1 MRLPGPSCAII
12 ALCENPDE
20 MGTPGFW
27 SRWHWADEMFY
38 FMFNIDSNHGFMV
51 SYDVVKE
58 RMLSRLMGWQQMKYD
73 KL

>member
-1 MRLPGPSCAII
+1 MSSFVAI
-12 ALCENPDE
+12 ENNSRFAD
-20 MGTPGFW
+20 GFAIPNLNVGRA
-27 SRWHWADEMFY
+27 SKGFLELVL

-58 RMLSRLMGWQQMKYD
+58 RMLSRLMGWQQMKYE

>member
-27 SRWHWADEMFY
+27 SRWHWADGRVQALLYNVDIDRIEIWLLDGGNENTLRNNLKGEMA
-38 FMFNIDSNHGFMV
+38 I
-51 SYDVVKE
+51 
-58 RMLSRLMGWQQMKYD
+58 
-73 KL
+73 

>member
-1 MRLPGPSCAII
+1 MQVELAFTSGDDR
-12 ALCENPDE
+12 D
-20 MGTPGFW
+20 FW
-27 SRWHWADEMFY
+27 NWFY

-58 RMLSRLMGWQQMKYD
+58 RMLSRLMGWQRMKYE

>member
-1 MRLPGPSCAII
+1 MDLRYRTSMSVEPPR
-12 ALCENPDE
+12 D
-20 MGTPGFW
+20 FW
-27 SRWHWADEMFY
+27 NWFY

-58 RMLSRLMGWQQMKYD
+58 RMLSRLMGWQQMKYE

>member
-1 MRLPGPSCAII
+1 
-12 ALCENPDE
+12 

-58 RMLSRLMGWQQMKYD
+58 RMLSRLMGWQQMKYE